1 MFEARFLQK
10 DFLLFASL
18 LLVVEFVR
26 GALLVSFLPIYA
38 EKVLHLPLWII
49 GLAITAHYVMDT
61 GLKIAMGYLLDRF
74 SMRWIAFI
82 GMIISWIGLFQLQY
96 ADKGWMLV
104 VSAALFG
111 AGASPIWII
120 GLTKVKQ
127 NNRATQM
134 GFLYTVW
141 LLGMGLGPV
150 VSNFLLDWSA
160 VLTFWLLL
168 SAFGIGCLLSAGLE
182 DNGIKRQADDIYPF
196 LNQWLRLWIRL
207 KQIKP
212 LIPGMILQTLG
223 ASMLVPVLPSFVED
237 RLGFGSS
244 EYSYILMTGGAFA
257 ILGLVPMGKLSD
269 TYGRKWF
276 LVIGFIAFSISL
288 LFITKSNSLI
298 EGIVW
303 AIVLGISYSAVL
315 PAWNAI
321 LSYNIPSS
329 QEGMGWGVF
338 STVEGIGV
346 MVGPVVGGAL
356 ASGINTVFPIIVS
369 SVLFA
374 TIGLFYLLFP
384 FHKLQGR
391 RI

>member
-10 DFLLFASL
+10 DFFLFAAV

-38 EKVLHLPLWII
+38 EKMLQLPLWII

-74 SMRWIAFI
+74 SIRWIAFI
-82 GMIISWIGLFQLQY
+82 GLFISLIGLFQLQY

-111 AGASPIWII
+111 AGASPLWII

-141 LLGMGLGPV
+141 LFGMGSGPV

-160 VLTFWLLL
+160 GLTFWVLF
-168 SAFGIGCLLSAGLE
+168 SVFGIGCLLSAGLKDE
-182 DNGIKRQADDIYPF
+182 SVKRQADVYSF
-196 LNQWLRLWIRL
+196 ANQWLRLWIKL

-237 RLGFGSS
+237 RMGFGSS

-269 TYGRKWF
+269 IYGRKWF
-276 LVIGFIAFSISL
+276 LVIGFIAFSVSL
-288 LFITKSNSLI
+288 LSITKSTSLTA
-298 EGIVW
+298 GIVW

-346 MVGPVVGGAL
+346 MVGPVLGGAL
-356 ASGINTVFPIIVS
+356 ASGINTVVPIIVS

-374 TIGLFYLLFP
+374 SIGFFYLLFP
-384 FHKLQGR
+384 FHKLQSK